1 MARKGTGGHSEKG
14 QGEPYINFDEYIRQ
28 GEPGRRELADAWR
41 VAIGLQ
47 AVDGLKTSAYLQTT
61 ARRNIEGD
69 ITIDEAKAL
78 VNQYYISKTARAE
91 GDDDAEQADRVSANI
106 SKLLLSDGFTYSAGG
121 FAAIHRAIFE
131 GVFKHAGRFRTYDIA
146 KREWVLRGD
155 SVLYGRWQDLRMT
168 IDYDLEQER
177 RCDYAALSQDQMVEH
192 MAQFVAGLWQIHPF
206 SEGNT
211 RTTAIFTIKYL
222 RSQGFSVNN
231 DMFERHSW
239 YFRNALVRANY
250 RNVAKGIGYAPVFL
264 ERFFRNL
271 LLGENHV
278 LKNRYMII
286 DPPKEWRMPEAE
298 VSTPQ
303 VTYKHPTSAPQAS
316 PQAPKAYPALQP
328 NDSGVAER
336 PSYYAI
342 TPQVP
347 YMNPAT
353 MGAAG
358 ENLSR
363 LLGAIA
369 HRQLSVKEMLTRLE
383 LKDRKNF
390 VELFLNPAIAGGY
403 VCMLYPDKPRHPRQ
417 RYMLTPKG
425 IGLYNEVHGERFSP

>member
-1 MARKGTGGHSEKG
+1 MARKGTGGHSENG
-14 QGEPYINFDEYIRQ
+14 QDESYINFDEYIRQ
-28 GEPGRRELADAWR
+28 GEPGQRKLADAWR

-47 AVDGLKTSAYLQTT
+47 AVDGLKTSPYLQTT

-78 VNQYYISKTARAE
+78 VNQYYISKTAREE
-91 GDDDAEQADRVSANI
+91 GNADAEQADRVSANI
-106 SKLLLSDGFTYSAGG
+106 SQLLLSDAFSYSAGG

-155 SVLYGRWQDLRMT
+155 TVLYGRWQDLRMT
-168 IDYDLEQER
+168 IAYDLEQER
-177 RCDYAALSQDQMVEH
+177 RCDYASMSQDQMVEH

-271 LLGENHV
+271 LLGEAHE
-278 LKNRYMII
+278 LKNRYMIV
-286 DPPKEWRMPEAE
+286 DPPEAWRIGANETC
-298 VSTPQ
+298 SPQ
-303 VTYKHPTSAPQAS
+303 VAYKHPVSGSQVNSVYGSLHQPNEGVAERTYGYYTKS
-316 PQAPKAYPALQP
+316 PQAPY
-328 NDSGVAER
+328 N
-336 PSYYAI
+336 Y
-342 TPQVP
+342 
-347 YMNPAT
+347 PAT

-363 LLGAIA
+363 LVGAIG
-369 HRQLSVKEMLTRLE
+369 RQQLSVKEMLAALG

-403 VCMLYPDKPRHPRQ
+403 VCMVYPDKPRHPRQ

-425 IGLYNEVHGERFSP
+425 IMRYNQVQG